1 MMGRRPGGVK
11 RLQSS
16 ALSQK
21 SLPFRTRPVS
31 MNVLAIDTSTEYCS
45 IALDCGD
52 RVHSRHV
59 RAGNTHSEIAL
70 PLLDELLR
78 EAGMTFAAVDA
89 IAYGEGPGS
98 FTGLRIGA
106 GIVQGLALSRGLKVL
121 GISTLEVL
129 AEAATMQDANDRVKD
144 ANDRVQDA
152 STRVIACL
160 DARMSEIYHAAYVR
174 DGDGW
179 RCESAPGV
187 FPPRSAPTV
196 QGEGWTG
203 AGSGFAAYG
212 EILAARYGVQIV
224 RVLPDTWPAA
234 TALLRLAGPRLLRGE
249 GGDAASAVPI
259 YLRDKVALKT
269 SERA

>member
-11 RLQSS
+11 RLQSG

-144 ANDRVQDA
+144 AN
-152 STRVIACL
+152 TRVIACL

-179 RCESAPGV
+179 RTESAPGV
-187 FPPRSAPTV
+187 FPPKSAPSV

-203 AGSGFAAYG
+203 AGSGFSAYA
-212 EILAARYGVQIV
+212 EILAARYGAQIA
-224 RVLPDTWPAA
+224 RVLPDVWPTA

>member
-11 RLQSS
+11 RLQSG

-121 GISTLEVL
+121 GISTLETL
-129 AEAATMQDANDRVKD
+129 AESAYMQDAS
-144 ANDRVQDA
+144 A
-152 STRVIACL
+152 RVIACL

-174 DGDGW
+174 DGGGW
-179 RCESAPGV
+179 RSESAPGV
-187 FPPRSAPTV
+187 FPPKAAPTV

-212 EILAARYGVQIV
+212 EILAARYGAQIA
-224 RVLPDTWPAA
+224 RVLPDTWPSA
-234 TALLRLAGPRLLRGE
+234 TALLRLAGPRLLHGE